1 MTLNLDVWL
10 RVPSPSVELLKE
22 PMSDVANLYA
32 FQWIWEG
39 HSQLAE
45 DSYVNTWH
53 FRKASGIVTDFDN
66 VKDML
71 VEFYTGNSGATRTD
85 LTNWMT
91 VRSLTGKWTIKAY
104 HLTDPK
110 PRSPVY
116 EATGAVNLNTDEAL
130 PTEVALVMSFQAEPV
145 SGENQKRK
153 RNRIYLGPFGQQILG
168 STLTVDGTVVES
180 ILFAGKALYEASE
193 ASANWH
199 WNVYSPTDD
208 EAYEV
213 YNGWCD
219 NGYDTQRRRGTRST
233 ARGYFDNTQ
242 PT

>member
-1 MTLNLDVWL
+1 
-10 RVPSPSVELLKE
+10 
-22 PMSDVANLYA
+22 MSDVANLYA

-45 DSYVNTWH
+45 DSFVNTWH

-71 VEFYTGNSGATRTD
+71 VEFYSGDSGGERTD
-85 LTNWMT
+85 LTNWLT
-91 VRSLTGKWTIKAY
+91 TRSVTGKFTIKAY
-104 HLTDPK
+104 HLTDAK

-116 EATGAVNLNTDEAL
+116 EYTSNVAVGTDECL

-153 RNRIYLGPFGQQILG
+153 RNRIYLGPFASNILG
-168 STLTVDGTVVES
+168 SSQTVDGAVVES
-180 ILFAGKALYEASE
+180 VLFAGKALYQASE

-199 WNVYSPTDD
+199 WNVYSPSDD

-213 YNGWCD
+213 YNGWVD
-219 NGYDTQRRRGTRST
+219 NGYDTQRRRGTRAT
-233 ARGYFDNTQ
+233 ARGYFDDSQ